1 MCVSSVGDWAVSI
14 ALVVDMMLCNQFVL
28 WQNKGERL
36 KVLQE
41 KIRRKA
47 LSGEVG
53 CEWKDY
59 RNGSFQNAG
68 GKKFAG
74 MIFFCSFFF

>member
-28 WQNKGERL
+28 WQNKGE
-36 KVLQE
+36 E

-59 RNGSFQNAG
+59 RNGSSQNAG

-74 MIFFCSFFF
+74 MIFFCSFFFNK